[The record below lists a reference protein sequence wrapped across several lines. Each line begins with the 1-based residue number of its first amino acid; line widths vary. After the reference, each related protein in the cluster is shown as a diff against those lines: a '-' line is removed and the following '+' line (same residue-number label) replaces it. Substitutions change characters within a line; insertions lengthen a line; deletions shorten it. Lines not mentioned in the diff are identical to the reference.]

1 MTIAIRSIPI
11 KASSSFVIGFPYL
24 GRKFLDRVVRS
35 LTRSLSRGRISF
47 VLADG
52 YEIVCDSG
60 SDGPEAVMKIHSSSA
75 LRRMVSGGYM
85 GLGEGYLAGE
95 WSTPSLPDLFAF
107 GLANQGQLD
116 LNLSG
121 GLVIRLANS
130 VLHFLRRN
138 SRYGSRKNIADH
150 YDLGNDFFACW
161 LDPSMTYSS
170 ALFQDVKEDALMGA
184 QLNKY
189 RRIVQELDIKPNHH
203 VLEIGCGWGGF
214 VEYAARET
222 GAWMTAI
229 TISQGQHDYAV
240 KRTNAAGLGDRVKI
254 QLKDYRDIQGKYD
267 RIVSI
272 EMLEAV
278 GETYWPRYF
287 QSVSNCL
294 VKGGQALIQVITVPD
309 DDFEEYRSSV
319 DFIQRYIFPGGML
332 ISADKFRGCAEK
344 AGLELNGQF
353 MFGKSYATTLGFW
366 REAFLCSWN
375 EIETLGFDERFKRLW
390 EYYLAYT
397 AAGFKAGAIDVGQF
411 CLIKN

>member
-1 MTIAIRSIPI
+1 
-11 KASSSFVIGFPYL
+11 
-24 GRKFLDRVVRS
+24 
-35 LTRSLSRGRISF
+35 
-47 VLADG
+47 
-52 YEIVCDSG
+52 
-60 SDGPEAVMKIHSSSA
+60 
-75 LRRMVSGGYM
+75 M

-121 GLVIRLANS
+121 SLVIRLANS
-130 VLHFLRRN
+130 ALHFLRRN

-189 RRIVQELDIKPNHH
+189 RRIVQELDIKPHHH

-240 KRTNAAGLGDRVKI
+240 KRTNAAGLEDRVKI
-254 QLKDYRDIQGKYD
+254 QLTDYRDIRGKYD

-287 QSVSNCL
+287 QSVSNC
-294 VKGGQALIQVITVPD
+294 IC
-309 DDFEEYRSSV
+309 R
-319 DFIQRYIFPGGML
+319 
-332 ISADKFRGCAEK
+332 
-344 AGLELNGQF
+344 
-353 MFGKSYATTLGFW
+353 LG
-366 REAFLCSWN
+366 
-375 EIETLGFDERFKRLW
+375 
-390 EYYLAYT
+390 
-397 AAGFKAGAIDVGQF
+397 
-411 CLIKN
+411 